1 MALMRVAVIVLAGS
15 LLGACSPRITTPV
28 LTPVLSS
35 ETEAN
40 MIANLRDG
48 RVDLRCGAAC
58 AETWRANLLT
68 LNNRYVAKDWL
79 HLGALVMQIGYQ
91 NDLAYYYLGQSA
103 EGLGSPKAALKF
115 YRIAGALASR
125 NDPQFKCN
133 SGGHDFCNGIS
144 LPRDLDLAMRTAQK
158 HDVPQTHMSTRKP
171 PAILSGSYPAQTPAE
186 VVVPLPP
193 LERDEAWIEPPPVT
207 Q

>member
-1 MALMRVAVIVLAGS
+1 MALMRAAVIVLAAS

-68 LNNRYVAKDWL
+68 LNDRYVAKDWL
-79 HLGALVMQIGYQ
+79 HLGTLVMQIGYQ

-115 YRIAGALASR
+115 YRIAGALAGR
-125 NDPQFKCN
+125 TDPQFKCN
-133 SGGHDFCNGIS
+133 SRSPAFCNGIS
-144 LPRDLDLAMRTAQK
+144 LPRDLYLPMQTAEK
-158 HDVPQTHMSTRKP
+158 HDLPQARVSTRKP
-171 PAILSGSYPAQTPAE
+171 TAIATGSNLAQKPSE
-186 VVVPLPP
+186 VVVPVPVP
-193 LERDEAWIEPPPVT
+193 AQDETWIEPPPVT

>member
-1 MALMRVAVIVLAGS
+1 MGYGIDARCCHCVGRFVTWRMLAEDNDAVLM
-15 LLGACSPRITTPV
+15 
-28 LTPVLSS
+28 PVLSS

-103 EGLGSPKAALKF
+103 QGLGSPKAALKF
-115 YRIAGALASR
+115 YRISGALASR

-133 SGGHDFCNGIS
+133 SGGPRLLQRYQSSARS
-144 LPRDLDLAMRTAQK
+144 LSCYADCSET
-158 HDVPQTHMSTRKP
+158 
-171 PAILSGSYPAQTPAE
+171 
-186 VVVPLPP
+186 
-193 LERDEAWIEPPPVT
+193 
-207 Q
+207 

>member
-1 MALMRVAVIVLAGS
+1 VALTRTAVLVLAGS
-15 LLGACSPRITTPV
+15 LLAACSPKMTM
-28 LTPVLSS
+28 PVLSS
-35 ETEAN
+35 DAEAN

-48 RVDLRCGAAC
+48 RADLRCGAAC
-58 AETWRANLLT
+58 AETWRGNLLT
-68 LNNRYVAKDWL
+68 LNDRYVAKDWL
-79 HLGALVMQIGYQ
+79 HLGTLVMQIRYQ

-115 YRIAGALASR
+115 YRISGALASR
-125 NDPQFKCN
+125 NDPRFKCN

-144 LPRDLDLAMRTAQK
+144 LPRDLYLAMHTAQK
-158 HDVPQTHMSTRKP
+158 HDVPQTHVSTRQST
-171 PAILSGSYPAQTPAE
+171 AIFSGSYPAQTPAE

>member
-1 MALMRVAVIVLAGS
+1 MALMRVAVIGLAGF
-15 LLGACSPRITTPV
+15 LLGACSPRIT
-28 LTPVLSS
+28 TPVLSS

-48 RVDLRCGAAC
+48 RVDLRCGAGC
-58 AETWRANLLT
+58 AETWRANLLA
-68 LNNRYVAKDWL
+68 LNDRYVAKDWL
-79 HLGALVMQIGYQ
+79 HLGTLVMQIGYQ

-125 NDPQFKCN
+125 NDPQFECK
-133 SGGHDFCNGIS
+133 SGGHDLCNGIS
-144 LPRDLDLAMRTAQK
+144 LPRDLDLAMQTAQK

-171 PAILSGSYPAQTPAE
+171 PAIFSGSYPAQTPAE

>member
-1 MALMRVAVIVLAGS
+1 M
-15 LLGACSPRITTPV
+15 
-28 LTPVLSS
+28 PVLSS

-48 RVDLRCGAAC
+48 RADLRCGAAC
-58 AETWRANLLT
+58 AETWRAKLVT
-68 LNNRYVAKDWL
+68 LNDRYVAKDWL
-79 HLGALVMQIGYQ
+79 HLGTLVMQIGYQ

-125 NDPQFKCN
+125 TDPQFKCN
-133 SGGHDFCNGIS
+133 SGAHAFCNGID
-144 LPRDLDLAMRTAQK
+144 LPRDLYLPMQIAQK
-158 HDVPQTHMSTRKP
+158 HDVPQARVSPRKP
-171 PAILSGSYPAQTPAE
+171 TAIASGSNQAQTPAE
-186 VVVPLPP
+186 VVVPVSVPA
-193 LERDEAWIEPPPVT
+193 RDEAWIEPPPVT

>member
-1 MALMRVAVIVLAGS
+1 MALMRIAVIVLAGS
-15 LLGACSPRITTPV
+15 SLGACSPRITTPV

-58 AETWRANLLT
+58 AEMWRANLLT
-68 LNNRYVAKDWL
+68 LNDRYVAKDWL
-79 HLGALVMQIGYQ
+79 HLGTLLIQIGYQ

-115 YRIAGALASR
+115 YRIAGALASQP
-125 NDPQFKCN
+125 DPQLKCN
-133 SGGHDFCNGIS
+133 SGGPAFCNGIS
-144 LPRDLDLAMRTAQK
+144 LPRDLYLPMQPAEK
-158 HDVPQTHMSTRKP
+158 HDLPPARVSIRRPTAIATASNPPQTPTEVDVPVSV
-171 PAILSGSYPAQTPAE
+171 PAQ
-186 VVVPLPP
+186 
-193 LERDEAWIEPPPVT
+193 DETWIEPPPAT

>member
-15 LLGACSPRITTPV
+15 LLGACSPRIT
-28 LTPVLSS
+28 TPVLSS

-58 AETWRANLLT
+58 AEMWRANLLT
-68 LNNRYVAKDWL
+68 LNDRYVAKDWL
-79 HLGALVMQIGYQ
+79 HLGTLVTQIGYQ

-115 YRIAGALASR
+115 YRIAGALASQPY
-125 NDPQFKCN
+125 PQFKCN
-133 SGGHDFCNGIS
+133 SGNAFCNGIS
-144 LPRDLDLAMRTAQK
+144 LPRDLYLPMQTAEK
-158 HDVPQTHMSTRKP
+158 HDLPPARVSVRKP
-171 PAILSGSYPAQTPAE
+171 TAIATGSNPTQTPTEINIPVSVPAQ
-186 VVVPLPP
+186 
-193 LERDEAWIEPPPVT
+193 DETWIEPPPVP